1 MLVIVVR
8 TVINRLSLPI
18 LPFNSSDEWNRFDS
32 QVYLGS
38 HTLIYVAATVISG
51 FISFGTLHIHT
62 SGFEPW
68 QWYDQVQHLTN
79 LLTFLN

>member
-8 TVINRLSLPI
+8 IVINLLSLPFS
-18 LPFNSSDEWNRFDS
+18 PFNSSDEWNRS
-32 QVYLGS
+32 ESLVYLPP
-38 HTLIYVAATVISG
+38 HTLIEVAAIIISG

-68 QWYDQVQHLTN
+68 QW
-79 LLTFLN
+79 